1 LAIST
6 DRIVTVPLRSPRAT
20 LAAAARAVTADVR
33 RLRRDNRAAARYD
46 ATMTVITDQA
56 ALDALCAEYA
66 QAPFVAVDTE
76 FMRERTYWPQ
86 LCLVQLARPGDDPGA
101 AVAIDPLGGTLD
113 LSALFALMA
122 NPAVVKV
129 FHAARQDV
137 EIFVH
142 LAGVVPAPMFD
153 TQVAAMVCGYGDQ
166 IGYETLVRRIA
177 RAGLD
182 KSSRFTDWSRRP
194 LSDKQ
199 VAYALGDVTHLRA
212 IYLNLSSELKRT
224 GREDWVA
231 EEMAI
236 LTSADTY
243 RTEPDEAWRKLK
255 TRSTSGK
262 VLAAAQALAAWRER
276 EAQARDV
283 PRSRILK
290 DDALLEI
297 AANRPTTV
305 EELNASRLLQR
316 EGRKGPAAEA
326 ILAALRA
333 AEDLPPEARPDV
345 EERPQPR
352 PGAAALVE
360 LLKVLL
366 KAKSDETGVAQRL
379 IASTADLEALAGDDA
394 PEVPALHGW
403 RRAVFGEDAL
413 RLKAG
418 EIALTATPKGVRIV
432 AL

>member
-1 LAIST
+1 
-6 DRIVTVPLRSPRAT
+6 
-20 LAAAARAVTADVR
+20 
-33 RLRRDNRAAARYD
+33 
-46 ATMTVITDQA
+46 MTVITQQA
-56 ALDALCAEYA
+56 ALDALCADYA
-66 QAPFVAVDTE
+66 AAPFVAVDTE

-101 AVAIDPLGGTLD
+101 AAAIDPIGGTLD
-113 LSALFALMA
+113 LSPLFALMA

-142 LAGVVPAPMFD
+142 LAGIVPAPMFD

-166 IGYETLVRRIA
+166 IGYETLVRKIA
-177 RAGLD
+177 RAALD
-182 KSSRFTDWSRRP
+182 KSSRFTDWARRP
-194 LSDKQ
+194 LSEKQ

-212 IYLNLSSELKRT
+212 IYLNLSAELTRT

-231 EEMAI
+231 EEMAV
-236 LTSADTY
+236 LTSPETY
-243 RTEPDEAWRKLK
+243 RTEPDAAWRKLK
-255 TRSTSGK
+255 TRSSSGK
-262 VLAAAQALAAWRER
+262 VLAAAQCLAAWRER
-276 EAQARDV
+276 EAQTRDV
-283 PRSRILK
+283 PRSRVLK

-316 EGRKGPAAEA
+316 EGRKGPAADA
-326 ILAALRA
+326 ILAALRE
-333 AEDLPPEARPDV
+333 AERMPPEARPDL

-379 IASTADLEALAGDDA
+379 IASTADLEALASDDA
-394 PEVPALHGW
+394 PDVPAVHGW

>member
-1 LAIST
+1 
-6 DRIVTVPLRSPRAT
+6 
-20 LAAAARAVTADVR
+20 
-33 RLRRDNRAAARYD
+33 
-46 ATMTVITDQA
+46 MTVITDQA
-56 ALDALCAEYA
+56 SLDALCADYA
-66 QAPFVAVDTE
+66 AAPFVAVDTE

-101 AVAIDPLGGTLD
+101 AAAIDPIAGTLD
-113 LSALFALMA
+113 LSPLFALMA
-122 NPAVVKV
+122 NPSVVKV

-182 KSSRFTDWSRRP
+182 KSSRFTDWGRRP
-194 LSDKQ
+194 LSEKQ

-212 IYLNLSSELKRT
+212 IYLNLSAELKRT

-231 EEMAI
+231 EEMAV
-236 LTSADTY
+236 LTNPDTY
-243 RTEPDEAWRKLK
+243 RTEPDAAWRKLK

-262 VLAAAQALAAWRER
+262 VLAAAQCLAAWRER

-316 EGRKGPAAEA
+316 EGRKGPAADA
-326 ILAALRA
+326 ILAALRE
-333 AEDLPPEARPDV
+333 AEGMPPEARPDM

-379 IASTADLEALAGDDA
+379 IASTADLEALASDDA
-394 PEVPALHGW
+394 PDVPALHGW

>member
-1 LAIST
+1 
-6 DRIVTVPLRSPRAT
+6 
-20 LAAAARAVTADVR
+20 
-33 RLRRDNRAAARYD
+33 
-46 ATMTVITDQA
+46 MTVITDQA
-56 ALDALCAEYA
+56 SLDALCADYA
-66 QAPFVAVDTE
+66 AAPFVAVDTE

-101 AVAIDPLGGTLD
+101 AAAIDPIAGTLD
-113 LSALFALMA
+113 LSPLFALMA
-122 NPAVVKV
+122 NPSVVKV

-182 KSSRFTDWSRRP
+182 KSSRFTDWGRRP
-194 LSDKQ
+194 LSEKQ

-212 IYLNLSSELKRT
+212 IYLNLSAELKRT

-231 EEMAI
+231 EEMAV
-236 LTSADTY
+236 LTNPDTY
-243 RTEPDEAWRKLK
+243 RTEPDAAWRKLK
-255 TRSTSGK
+255 TRSSSGK
-262 VLAAAQALAAWRER
+262 VLAAAQCLAAWRER

-316 EGRKGPAAEA
+316 EGRKGPAADA
-326 ILAALRA
+326 ILAALRE
-333 AEDLPPEARPDV
+333 AEEMPPEARPDV

-379 IASTADLEALAGDDA
+379 IASTADLEALASDDA
-394 PEVPALHGW
+394 PDVPALHGW

>member
-1 LAIST
+1 
-6 DRIVTVPLRSPRAT
+6 
-20 LAAAARAVTADVR
+20 
-33 RLRRDNRAAARYD
+33 
-46 ATMTVITDQA
+46 MTVITDQA

-66 QAPFVAVDTE
+66 EAPFVAVDTE

-86 LCLVQLARPGDDPGA
+86 LCLVQLARPGDDPRA
-101 AVAIDPLGGTLD
+101 AVAIDPIAGTLD
-113 LSALFALMA
+113 LSPLFALMA

-142 LAGVVPAPMFD
+142 LAGVVPSPMFD

-182 KSSRFTDWSRRP
+182 KSSRFTDWGRRP
-194 LSDKQ
+194 LTEKQ

-212 IYLNLSSELKRT
+212 IYLSLSAELKRT

-231 EEMAI
+231 EEMAV
-236 LTSADTY
+236 LTSPDTY
-243 RTEPDEAWRKLK
+243 RTEPEAAWRKLK
-255 TRSTSGK
+255 TRSSSGK
-262 VLAAAQALAAWRER
+262 VLAAAQCLAAWRER

-297 AANRPTTV
+297 AASRPTTV

-326 ILAALRA
+326 ILAALRE
-333 AEDLPPEARPDV
+333 AEEMPPEARPDV
-345 EERPQPR
+345 EERPQPK

-379 IASTADLEALAGDDA
+379 IASTADLEALASDDA
-394 PEVPALHGW
+394 PDTPALHGW

>member
-1 LAIST
+1 
-6 DRIVTVPLRSPRAT
+6 
-20 LAAAARAVTADVR
+20 
-33 RLRRDNRAAARYD
+33 
-46 ATMTVITDQA
+46 MTVITQQA
-56 ALDALCAEYA
+56 ALDALCADYA
-66 QAPFVAVDTE
+66 AAPFVAVDTE

-101 AVAIDPLGGTLD
+101 AAAIDPIGGTLD
-113 LSALFALMA
+113 LSPLFALMA

-142 LAGVVPAPMFD
+142 LAGIVPAPMFD

-166 IGYETLVRRIA
+166 IGYETLVRKIA
-177 RAGLD
+177 RAALD
-182 KSSRFTDWSRRP
+182 KSSRFTDWARRP
-194 LSDKQ
+194 LSEKQ

-212 IYLNLSSELKRT
+212 IYLNLSAELTRT

-231 EEMAI
+231 EEMAV
-236 LTSADTY
+236 LTSPETY
-243 RTEPDEAWRKLK
+243 RTEPDAAWRKLK
-255 TRSTSGK
+255 TRSSSGK
-262 VLAAAQALAAWRER
+262 VLAAAQCLAAWRER
-276 EAQARDV
+276 EAQTRDV
-283 PRSRILK
+283 PRSRVLK

-316 EGRKGPAAEA
+316 EGRKGPAADA
-326 ILAALRA
+326 ILATLRE
-333 AEDLPPEARPDV
+333 AERMPPEARPDL

-379 IASTADLEALAGDDA
+379 IASTADLEALASDDA
-394 PEVPALHGW
+394 PDVPAVHGW

>member
-1 LAIST
+1 
-6 DRIVTVPLRSPRAT
+6 
-20 LAAAARAVTADVR
+20 
-33 RLRRDNRAAARYD
+33 
-46 ATMTVITDQA
+46 MTVITDQA
-56 ALDALCAEYA
+56 ALDALCADYA
-66 QAPFVAVDTE
+66 AAPFVAVDTE

-101 AVAIDPLGGTLD
+101 AVAIDPIAGTLD
-113 LSALFALMA
+113 LSPLFALMA
-122 NPAVVKV
+122 NPSVVKV

-182 KSSRFTDWSRRP
+182 KSSRFTDWGRRP
-194 LSDKQ
+194 LSEKQ
-199 VAYALGDVTHLRA
+199 VAYARGDVTHLRA
-212 IYLNLSSELKRT
+212 IYLNLSAELKRT

-231 EEMAI
+231 EEMAV
-236 LTSADTY
+236 LTNPDTY
-243 RTEPDEAWRKLK
+243 RTEPEAAWRKLK
-255 TRSTSGK
+255 TRSSSGK
-262 VLAAAQALAAWRER
+262 VLAAAQCLAAWRER

-326 ILAALRA
+326 ILAALRE
-333 AEDLPPEARPDV
+333 AEEMPPEARRDV
-345 EERPQPR
+345 EERSQPK

-379 IASTADLEALAGDDA
+379 IASTADLEALASDDA
-394 PEVPALHGW
+394 PDVPALHGW

>member
-1 LAIST
+1 
-6 DRIVTVPLRSPRAT
+6 
-20 LAAAARAVTADVR
+20 
-33 RLRRDNRAAARYD
+33 
-46 ATMTVITDQA
+46 MTVITDQA
-56 ALDALCAEYA
+56 SLDALCADYA
-66 QAPFVAVDTE
+66 AAPFVAVDTE

-101 AVAIDPLGGTLD
+101 AAAIDPVAGTLD
-113 LSALFALMA
+113 LSPLFALMA
-122 NPAVVKV
+122 NPSVVKV

-182 KSSRFTDWSRRP
+182 KSSRFTDWGRRP
-194 LSDKQ
+194 LSEKQ

-212 IYLNLSSELKRT
+212 IYLSLSAELKRT

-231 EEMAI
+231 EEMAV
-236 LTSADTY
+236 LTNPDTY
-243 RTEPDEAWRKLK
+243 RTEPDAAWRKLK

-262 VLAAAQALAAWRER
+262 VLAAAQCLAAWRER

-326 ILAALRA
+326 ILAALRE
-333 AEDLPPEARPDV
+333 AEEMPPEARPDV

-379 IASTADLEALAGDDA
+379 IASAVDLEALAADDA
-394 PEVPALHGW
+394 PDVPALHGW